1 MYLMNRE
8 LLYRFFE
15 GKTSIDEEKSIRS
28 WLTESAENKKIFLEE
43 RRIYDALLFTSRDV
57 VSKQKRFFAFTPW
70 MISTVAAVALLLI
83 VGGLYLFN
91 NNHYPE
97 QYNTILVPPGQRI
110 NLILADNS
118 NVWLNAN
125 TTLRYPT
132 QFSKKNRTVYLDGEG
147 YFEVSKNEKRPFIVR
162 TNLGDVQVTGTAF
175 NVEAYSKYNSF
186 ETSLFTGSVDIYRN
200 EVKLASLTPNEKST
214 LENNELIVS
223 KITDPDEY
231 LWRKGLIAFNNKKLE
246 EILLSLE
253 KYFDVD
259 IQIDSKSLPK
269 HSYTGKF
276 RQSDGVDY
284 ALRVLQRSV
293 HFTYTRDED
302 TGKICIK

>member
-1 MYLMNRE
+1 MDKE

-15 GKTSIDEEKSIRS
+15 GKTSIDEERSIRS

-43 RRIYDALLFTSRDV
+43 RMSYDALLFSSRDV
-57 VSKQKRFFAFTPW
+57 VNKQKRFFAFTPW
-70 MISTVAAVALLLI
+70 MISTVASVALLLI

-91 NNHYPE
+91 KNHYPE

-125 TTLRYPT
+125 TTFRYPT

-147 YFEVSKNEKRPFIVR
+147 YFEVSKNKKRPFIVK

-175 NVEAYSKYNSF
+175 NVEAYSQFNRF
-186 ETSLFTGSVDIYRN
+186 ETSLFKGGVDLYN
-200 EVKLASLTPNEKST
+200 EGIKLISLKPSEKAT
-214 LENNELIVS
+214 VQNNNLVISEIINND
-223 KITDPDEY
+223 KY
-231 LWRKGLIAFNNKKLE
+231 LWRQGLIAFNDMKLN

-253 KYFDVD
+253 KYFDVE
-259 IQIDSKSLPK
+259 IHIDSKSLPQ
-269 HSYTGKF
+269 HTYTGKF
-276 RQSDGVDY
+276 RQSEGLDY

-302 TGKICIK
+302 TGKIYIK

>member
-1 MYLMNRE
+1 MDKE

-15 GKTSIDEEKSIRS
+15 GKTSIDEERSIRS

-43 RRIYDALLFTSRDV
+43 RMSYDALLFSSRDV
-57 VSKQKRFFAFTPW
+57 VNKQKRFFAFTPW
-70 MISTVAAVALLLI
+70 MISTVASVALLLI

-91 NNHYPE
+91 KNHYPE

-125 TTLRYPT
+125 TTFRYPT

-147 YFEVSKNEKRPFIVR
+147 YFEVSKNKKRPFIVK

-175 NVEAYSKYNSF
+175 NVEAYSQFNRF
-186 ETSLFTGSVDIYRN
+186 ETSLFEGGVDLYN
-200 EVKLASLTPNEKST
+200 EGIKLISLKPSEKAT
-214 LENNELIVS
+214 VQNNNLVISEI
-223 KITDPDEY
+223 INTDKY
-231 LWRKGLIAFNNKKLE
+231 LWRQGLIAFNDMKLN

-253 KYFDVD
+253 KYFDVE
-259 IQIDSKSLPK
+259 IQIDYKSLPQ
-269 HSYTGKF
+269 HTYTGKF

-284 ALRVLQRSV
+284 ALRVLQKSI
-293 HFTYTRDED
+293 HFTYKRDED
-302 TGKICIK
+302 TGKIYIK

>member
-1 MYLMNRE
+1 MKRE

-15 GKTSIDEEKSIRS
+15 GKTSIDEEKVIRQ
-28 WLTESAENKKIFLEE
+28 WLDQSEVNRKTFIEE
-43 RRIYDALLFTSRDV
+43 RKTYDALLFTSREV
-57 VSKQKRFFAFTPW
+57 VSKQKKLSASTPW

-83 VGGLYLFN
+83 VSGLYLFN
-91 NNHYPE
+91 NNHYQE

-125 TTLRYPT
+125 TTLRYPS
-132 QFSKKNRTVYLDGEG
+132 QFSGKNRTVYLDGEG
-147 YFEVSKNEKRPFIVR
+147 YFEVSKNKKRPFIVK
-162 TNLGDVQVTGTAF
+162 TNLGDVQVTGTSF

-186 ETSLFTGSVDIYRN
+186 ETTLFTGSVDIYKN
-200 EVKLASLTPNEKST
+200 EVKLVTLKPNEKST
-214 LENNELIVS
+214 LENEQLLVS
-223 KITDPDEY
+223 NITDTDKY

-253 KYFDVD
+253 KYFDMD
-259 IQIDSKSLPK
+259 IQIDTKNLPQK
-269 HSYTGKF
+269 TYTGKF

-284 ALRVLQRSV
+284 ALRVLQKSI
-293 HFTYTRDED
+293 HFTYERDED
-302 TGKICIK
+302 SGRIYIH

>member
-1 MYLMNRE
+1 MNKE

-15 GKTSIDEEKSIRS
+15 GKTSIDEERSIRR

-43 RRIYDALLFTSRDV
+43 RMTYDALLFTSRDV
-57 VSKQKRFFAFTPW
+57 VNKQKRFFAFTPW

-125 TTLRYPT
+125 TTFRYPT
-132 QFSKKNRTVYLDGEG
+132 QFSKKNRTVFLDGEG
-147 YFEVSKNEKRPFIVR
+147 YFEVSKNEKRPFIVK

-175 NVEAYSKYNSF
+175 NVEAYSQFNRF
-186 ETSLFTGSVDIYRN
+186 ETSLFKGGVDLYN
-200 EVKLASLTPNEKST
+200 EGIKLTSLKPNEKAT
-214 LENNELIVS
+214 VQNNNLIIS
-223 KITDPDEY
+223 EIINTDKY
-231 LWRKGLIAFNNKKLE
+231 LWRQGLIAFNDMKLN

-253 KYFDVD
+253 KYFDVE
-259 IQIDSKSLPK
+259 IHIDSKSLPQ
-269 HSYTGKF
+269 HTYTGKF

-284 ALRVLQRSV
+284 ALRVLQRSI
-293 HFTYTRDED
+293 HFTYKREED
-302 TGKICIK
+302 TGKIYIK

>member
-1 MYLMNRE
+1 MNRE

-15 GKTSIDEEKSIRS
+15 GKTSIDEERSIRS
-28 WLTESAENKKIFLEE
+28 WLTESVENKKFFLKE
-43 RRIYDALLFTSRDV
+43 RMTYDALLFTSRDV
-57 VSKQKRFFAFTPW
+57 VNKQKRFFAFTPW
-70 MISTVAAVALLLI
+70 MISTIAAVALLLI

-91 NNHYPE
+91 NNHSE

-175 NVEAYSKYNSF
+175 NVEAYSKHNSF

-200 EVKLASLTPNEKST
+200 EAKLASLNPNEKST
-214 LENNELIVS
+214 LENNMLLIS
-223 KITDPDEY
+223 KITDTDEY
-231 LWRKGLIAFNNKKLE
+231 LWRKGLIAFNNKKLG

-253 KYFDVD
+253 KYFDVE
-259 IQIDSKSLPK
+259 IHIDSKSLPQ
-269 HSYTGKF
+269 HTYTGKF

-284 ALRVLQRSV
+284 ALRVLQKSI
-293 HFTYTRDED
+293 HFTYIRDEN
-302 TGKICIK
+302 TGKIYIK